1 MPGRGLGPFFL
12 RPPTARRPA
21 NCQLLREL
29 PVTEPQ
35 NLQTAHPG
43 GSEMAVARRPGRL
56 GQGQPEFETT
66 RRSRPAPP
74 PGAHVGPAP
83 RPPQRRLSLP
93 RPVRGSSPGARPPHA
108 RGVPR
113 ASPRPS
119 PAASNPTA
127 RHPRRARPA
136 SHPQSSAARSP
147 EPDPSAR
154 ALYRLLAGRGGLRGN
169 RGTGS
174 PSEAS
179 QRRAVK
185 PGTDPHPR
193 FHWPVDSAERD
204 TQLRGRDVLPLCF
217 LQKKCEGKKQD
228 S

>member
-12 RPPTARRPA
+12 RPPSARRPA
-21 NCQLLREL
+21 NCRLLREL
-29 PVTEPQ
+29 PATEPQ

-43 GSEMAVARRPGRL
+43 GSEAAEARQPGRL
-56 GQGQPEFETT
+56 GQGQPEFEAT

-83 RPPQRRLSLP
+83 RPPQRHLGLP

-108 RGVPR
+108 RGAPR

-147 EPDPSAR
+147 EPDPIAR
-154 ALYRLLAGRGGLRGN
+154 ALYRLLAGGLRGN

-174 PSEAS
+174 PSGNRTAAS
-179 QRRAVK
+179 CKARN
-185 PGTDPHPR
+185 GSTPR

-217 LQKKCEGKKQD
+217 LQKKCESKERD